1 MHKLHKGP
9 LEPDGQGFAF
19 TEDPLHLI
27 AFSYIFEAGGDF
39 VSRKRPNAFVL
50 FLMSLGLSLIATVLA
65 NVISMRFKKD

>member
-1 MHKLHKGP
+1 M
-9 LEPDGQGFAF
+9 
-19 TEDPLHLI
+19 I